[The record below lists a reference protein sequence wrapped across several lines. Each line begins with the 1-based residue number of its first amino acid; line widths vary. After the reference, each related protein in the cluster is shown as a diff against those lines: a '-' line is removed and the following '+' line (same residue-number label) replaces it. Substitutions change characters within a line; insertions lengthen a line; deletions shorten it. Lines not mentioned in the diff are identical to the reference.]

1 VKKIF
6 TTKKRPMDNPL
17 ISHLGK
23 KSQITT
29 YAHIDNDLQRLL
41 IKKLMP
47 GPFTILLR
55 PKSMIPKEITAGQP
69 LMSVRIPDNT
79 ICRKLLS

>member
-1 VKKIF
+1 
-6 TTKKRPMDNPL
+6 MDNPI

-29 YAHIDNDLQRLL
+29 YAYIDNDLQKLL

-55 PKSMIPKEITAGQP
+55 PKNMIPKEITAGQP
-69 LMSVRIPDNT
+69 LMSVRIPDNA